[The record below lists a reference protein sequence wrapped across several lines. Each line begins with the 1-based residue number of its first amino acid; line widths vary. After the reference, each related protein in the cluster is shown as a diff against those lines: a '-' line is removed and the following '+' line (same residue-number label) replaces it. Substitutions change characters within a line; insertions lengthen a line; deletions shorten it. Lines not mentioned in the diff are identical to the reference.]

1 MHDDKQIRKLAFI
14 DDDDIS
20 HIIFQTL
27 IRRISPTTKVE
38 EFSSAVDAFA
48 KINDQ
53 TFDASAIILD
63 INMPRMTGWDF
74 LEKIKGIGFQV
85 PVYMLTSSDDSR
97 DRARAKEFP
106 IVQGYFLKPFQRDQ
120 LELVIKKHFN

>member
-1 MHDDKQIRKLAFI
+1 MHEDKQIKKLAFI

-20 HIIFQTL
+20 HMIFQAL
-27 IRRISPTTKVE
+27 IRRLSPNTKVE
-38 EFSSAVDAFA
+38 AFASAVEAFE

-53 TFDASAIILD
+53 TFNASAIILD

-74 LEKIKGIGFQV
+74 LEKIREIGFQT

-97 DRARAKEFP
+97 DKARVEEFP
-106 IVQGYFLKPFQRDQ
+106 NVQGYFLKPFRPDQ
-120 LELVIKKHFN
+120 LELVLKNHFN